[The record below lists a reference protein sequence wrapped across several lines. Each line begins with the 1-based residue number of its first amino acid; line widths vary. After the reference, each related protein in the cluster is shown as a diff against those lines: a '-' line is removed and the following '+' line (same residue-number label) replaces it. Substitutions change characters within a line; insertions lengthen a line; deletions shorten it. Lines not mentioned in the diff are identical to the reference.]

1 MAQSANMD
9 ASELARDIAAG
20 LASATTA
27 TERAALV
34 PAELVEA
41 IQQLKTQRDAVILA
55 HYYVAPEVQAVADYV
70 GDSFYLAKLAKSLPQ
85 QTIVLC
91 GVEFMGESA
100 KLLNPTK
107 TVLLPEPGADCPM
120 AHMVKRETVDAAR
133 AEYGDDLAVVCYVNS
148 TVEIKSWSDVCVTSS
163 NAVKIVSELPQQHIL
178 FIPDQNLGR
187 FVAEQVPQKHVIL
200 NNGYCPRHHI
210 ITVEQIVDATEAH
223 PDALV
228 LAHPECKADVLAEA
242 DYIGSTA
249 GIIKYAEE
257 SDASEFII
265 VTVRGVLYESSAAAR
280 APARSSTSPRC
291 SPSAQHGSYHARKA
305 RALPGDGRGRGAD
318 RRVRRG
324 RRPGQAHARPHARV
338 RGALEQCDMR
348 GGSPVTSQGRGF
360 LWKPSNTPTWSATS
374 LLPAA
379 AWRAYTLPSICR
391 RARA

>member
-1 MAQSANMD
+1 
-9 ASELARDIAAG
+9 
-20 LASATTA
+20 
-27 TERAALV
+27 
-34 PAELVEA
+34 
-41 IQQLKTQRDAVILA
+41 
-55 HYYVAPEVQAVADYV
+55 
-70 GDSFYLAKLAKSLPQ
+70 
-85 QTIVLC
+85 
-91 GVEFMGESA
+91 MGESA

-200 NNGYCPRHHI
+200 NNGCPRHHI
-210 ITVEQIVDATEAH
+210 ITVEQIVDAQEAH

-265 VTVRGVLYESSAAAR
+265 VTVRGVLYELERRCQGTGKKFYFPAVPASTWISS
-280 APARSSTSPRC
+280 RSKSSCT
-291 SPSAQHGSYHARKA
+291 
-305 RALPGDGRGRGAD
+305 
-318 RRVRRG
+318 
-324 RRPGQAHARPHARV
+324 
-338 RGALEQCDMR
+338 
-348 GGSPVTSQGRGF
+348 
-360 LWKPSNTPTWSATS
+360 
-374 LLPAA
+374 
-379 AWRAYTLPSICR
+379 AWR
-391 RARA
+391 RARARCRLACRTRPPIRPSSRSTACSSTRRAKPM

>member
-41 IQQLKTQRDAVILA
+41 IHQLKTQRDAVILA

-133 AEYGDDLAVVCYVNS
+133 AES
-148 TVEIKSWSDVCVTSS
+148 PI
-163 NAVKIVSELPQQHIL
+163 
-178 FIPDQNLGR
+178 GR
-187 FVAEQVPQKHVIL
+187 PASPPT
-200 NNGYCPRHHI
+200 CS
-210 ITVEQIVDATEAH
+210 
-223 PDALV
+223 
-228 LAHPECKADVLAEA
+228 
-242 DYIGSTA
+242 GSR
-249 GIIKYAEE
+249 
-257 SDASEFII
+257 S
-265 VTVRGVLYESSAAAR
+265 RAAAPASR
-280 APARSSTSPRC
+280 AHSPQSSQHAPRSARSP
-291 SPSAQHGSYHARKA
+291 
-305 RALPGDGRGRGAD
+305 
-318 RRVRRG
+318 
-324 RRPGQAHARPHARV
+324 
-338 RGALEQCDMR
+338 
-348 GGSPVTSQGRGF
+348 
-360 LWKPSNTPTWSATS
+360 
-374 LLPAA
+374 
-379 AWRAYTLPSICR
+379 
-391 RARA
+391 

>member
-27 TERAALV
+27 TERVALV

-85 QTIVLC
+85 RTIVLC

-187 FVAEQVPQKHVIL
+187 FVAEQVPQKHIIL

-265 VTVRGVLYESSAAAR
+265 VTVRGVLYELERRCGGTGKKFYFPAVQPTCVNMDLITLEKLVRCLETGEGEVQIGVSDEAADQAKLTLDRMLEYAAR
-280 APARSSTSPRC
+280 
-291 SPSAQHGSYHARKA
+291 
-305 RALPGDGRGRGAD
+305 
-318 RRVRRG
+318 
-324 RRPGQAHARPHARV
+324 
-338 RGALEQCDMR
+338 
-348 GGSPVTSQGRGF
+348 
-360 LWKPSNTPTWSATS
+360 
-374 LLPAA
+374 
-379 AWRAYTLPSICR
+379 
-391 RARA
+391 

>member
-1 MAQSANMD
+1 MAEAVNDSA
-9 ASELARDIAAG
+9 AELARDIAEG

-27 TERAALV
+27 TERVALV
-34 PAELVEA
+34 PAELVAA
-41 IQQLKTQRDAVILA
+41 IKKLKAERDAVILA

-100 KLLNPTK
+100 KLLNPEK
-107 TVLLPEPGADCPM
+107 TVLLPEPCADCPM

-163 NAVKIVSELPQQHIL
+163 NAVKIVSELPQHNIL

-187 FVAEQVPQKHVIL
+187 YVAEQVPDKNVLL
-200 NNGYCPRHHI
+200 NKGYCPRHHI
-210 ITVEQIVDATEAH
+210 ITPEQIIDSKEAH

-257 SDASEFII
+257 SDANELII
-265 VTVRGVLYESSAAAR
+265 VTVAGVLYELER
-280 APARSSTSPRC
+280 RCKGTGKKFFFPATRPTCINMDMITLEKLVRC
-291 SPSAQHGSYHARKA
+291 
-305 RALPGDGRGRGAD
+305 
-318 RRVRRG
+318 
-324 RRPGQAHARPHARV
+324 
-338 RGALEQCDMR
+338 LET
-348 GGSPVTSQGRGF
+348 GEGEVEINVTSE
-360 LWKPSNTPTWSATS
+360 
-374 LLPAA
+374 AA
-379 AWRAYTLPSICR
+379 DQAKLTLDR
-391 RARA
+391 MLEYAA

>member
-1 MAQSANMD
+1 MAEAVNDSA
-9 ASELARDIAAG
+9 AELARDIAEG

-27 TERAALV
+27 TERVALV
-34 PAELVEA
+34 PAELVAA
-41 IQQLKTQRDAVILA
+41 IKKLKAERDAVILA

-100 KLLNPTK
+100 KLLNPEK
-107 TVLLPEPGADCPM
+107 TVLLPEPCADCPM

-163 NAVKIVSELPQQHIL
+163 NAVKIVSELPQRNIL

-187 FVAEQVPQKHVIL
+187 YVAEQVPDKNVLL
-200 NNGYCPRHHI
+200 NKGYCPRHHI
-210 ITVEQIVDATEAH
+210 ITPEQIIDSEEAH

-257 SDASEFII
+257 SDANEFII
-265 VTVRGVLYESSAAAR
+265 VTVAGVLYELERRCKGTGKKFFFPATRPTCINMDMITLEKLVRCLETGEGEVEINVTPEAADQAKL
-280 APARSSTSPRC
+280 T
-291 SPSAQHGSYHARKA
+291 
-305 RALPGDGRGRGAD
+305 LD
-318 RRVRRG
+318 RM
-324 RRPGQAHARPHARV
+324 
-338 RGALEQCDMR
+338 LEY
-348 GGSPVTSQGRGF
+348 
-360 LWKPSNTPTWSATS
+360 
-374 LLPAA
+374 AA
-379 AWRAYTLPSICR
+379 
-391 RARA
+391 

>member
-20 LASATTA
+20 LASATSA

-70 GDSFYLAKLAKSLPQ
+70 GDTFYLAKLAKSLPQ

-163 NAVKIVSELPQQHIL
+163 NAVKIVSELPQQHVL

-210 ITVEQIVDATEAH
+210 ITVEQIVDAQEAH

-257 SDASEFII
+257 SDA
-265 VTVRGVLYESSAAAR
+265 AAR
-280 APARSSTSPRC
+280 APAKSSTSPRC
-291 SPSAQHGSYHARKA
+291 SPPASTWISSRSKNSCTAW
-305 RALPGDGRGRGAD
+305 
-318 RRVRRG
+318 RR
-324 RRPGQAHARPHARV
+324 ARV
-338 RGALEQCDMR
+338 RCKSACRTRLPTR
-348 GGSPVTSQGRGF
+348 
-360 LWKPSNTPTWSATS
+360 PSSRSTACSST
-374 LLPAA
+374 
-379 AWRAYTLPSICR
+379 R
-391 RARA
+391 RAKTM